1 MICRVQRPRLHSSRQ
16 QLLWCRAAAAEQD
29 TLSRAAAAAATPQQ
43 EIRKVL
49 AARGWSRAWCDQIVA
64 ERGRQYSKDAPHVDA
79 VVNTAAAQMHHSH
92 EQDA

>member
-1 MICRVQRPRLHSSRQ
+1 MLCRVQLSRLHASRQ
-16 QLLWCRAAAAEQD
+16 QLLCCRAAAAGQD

-79 VVNTAAAQMHHSH
+79 VVSTAAAQMHKSH